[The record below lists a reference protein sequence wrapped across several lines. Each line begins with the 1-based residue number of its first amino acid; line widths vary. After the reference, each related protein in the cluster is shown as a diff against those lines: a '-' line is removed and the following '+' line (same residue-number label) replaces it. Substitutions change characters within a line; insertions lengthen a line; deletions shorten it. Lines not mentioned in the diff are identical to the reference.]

1 MNTIELLC
9 VLLAGAVVAL
19 LYTLTMHMEKLAKE
33 RGKNEELWRSVQ
45 GLVDGT
51 WGLRVEKDGTT
62 MTLFRKR
69 QAPRDVNVSAERGIR
84 NEKDQSL

>member
-1 MNTIELLC
+1 MDTTELLC
-9 VLLAGAVVAL
+9 VLLAGAVSAL
-19 LYTLTMHMEKLAKE
+19 LYVVSLLMDKLAKE

-62 MTLFRKR
+62 ITLFRKR